1 MILKNKIARIA
12 GALYLIYMIVF
23 ALADATRSKLIHMED
38 ASATFI
44 NIQTS
49 GGYFKIGLVSDIIA
63 GILFLLAVW
72 TLYVLLR
79 SVNQNVA
86 LLFLLL
92 NAAGV
97 TIQCL
102 NTLNLY
108 AAFLLTSGSEYLK
121 AFQPDQLQAM
131 AMYFIHL
138 HESGF
143 MISQFFFSAWLFP
156 LGYVVYKSG
165 FLPRILGIVLMAEC
179 FGWFL
184 YPLQY
189 FLFPSTMIVTI
200 SSTIG
205 FIGEFSLTLWL
216 LVKGV
221 NQSKPALAEVD
232 Q

>member
-1 MILKNKIARIA
+1 
-12 GALYLIYMIVF
+12 
-23 ALADATRSKLIHMED
+23 MED
-38 ASATFI
+38 TSATFI

-49 GGYFKIGLVSDIIA
+49 GGYFKIGFVSDIIA

-108 AAFLLTSGSEYLK
+108 AVFLLSRGSEYLK
-121 AFQPDQLQAM
+121 YFQPDQLQAM

-165 FLPRILGIVLMAEC
+165 FLPRILGIVLMVEC

-216 LVKGV
+216 LIKGV
-221 NQSKPALAEVD
+221 NQSKPSLAEID

>member
-1 MILKNKIARIA
+1 
-12 GALYLIYMIVF
+12 
-23 ALADATRSKLIHMED
+23 
-38 ASATFI
+38 
-44 NIQTS
+44 
-49 GGYFKIGLVSDIIA
+49 
-63 GILFLLAVW
+63 
-72 TLYVLLR
+72 VLLR

-165 FLPRILGIVLMAEC
+165 FLPRILGIVLMVSVWLVLSRC
-179 FGWFL
+179 RFL
-184 YPLQY
+184 Y
-189 FLFPSTMIVTI
+189 PSTMIVLH
-200 SSTIG
+200 STIG

-221 NQSKPALAEVD
+221 NQSKPALAEID

>member
-1 MILKNKIARIA
+1 MISKNKIARIA

-49 GGYFKIGLVSDIIA
+49 GGYFKIGFVSDIIA
-63 GILFLLAVW
+63 GFLFLLAVW

-108 AAFLLTSGSEYLK
+108 AVFLLSRGSEYLK
-121 AFQPDQLQAM
+121 YFQPDQLQAM

-165 FLPRILGIVLMAEC
+165 FLPRILGIVLMVEC

-216 LVKGV
+216 LIKGV
-221 NQSKPALAEVD
+221 KQSKPALAEVD

>member
-1 MILKNKIARIA
+1 MISKNKIARIA

-49 GGYFKIGLVSDIIA
+49 GGYFKIGFVSDIIA
-63 GILFLLAVW
+63 GFLFLLAVW

-108 AAFLLTSGSEYLK
+108 AVFLLSRGSEYLK
-121 AFQPDQLQAM
+121 YFQPDQLQAM

-165 FLPRILGIVLMAEC
+165 FLPRILGIVLMVEC

-221 NQSKPALAEVD
+221 NQSKPSLAEID

>member
-1 MILKNKIARIA
+1 MISKNKIARIA

-102 NTLNLY
+102 NMLNLY
-108 AAFLLTSGSEYLK
+108 AAFLLSSGPEYLK
-121 AFQPDQLQAM
+121 VFQPDQLPALAM
-131 AMYFIHL
+131 HFIHL

-165 FLPRILGIVLMAEC
+165 FLPRILGIVLMVEC
-179 FGWFL
+179 FGWLL

-189 FLFPSTMIVTI
+189 FLFPSTVIVTI

-205 FIGEFSLTLWL
+205 LIGELSLTLWL
-216 LVKGV
+216 LIKGV
-221 NQSKPALAEVD
+221 KKTEPALPEAD

>member
-1 MILKNKIARIA
+1 MISKNKIARIA

-49 GGYFKIGLVSDIIA
+49 GGYFKIGFVSDIIA

-121 AFQPDQLQAM
+121 DFQPDQLQAM

-143 MISQFFFSAWLFP
+143 MISQFFFSA
-156 LGYVVYKSG
+156 
-165 FLPRILGIVLMAEC
+165 
-179 FGWFL
+179 
-184 YPLQY
+184 
-189 FLFPSTMIVTI
+189 
-200 SSTIG
+200 
-205 FIGEFSLTLWL
+205 
-216 LVKGV
+216 
-221 NQSKPALAEVD
+221 
-232 Q
+232 